1 MGVFGS
7 KSPLRLVGGHFLGCL
22 GMEKVH
28 ALQSALLALADVDCR
43 LHFSPFSDGNK
54 NLECAFC
61 DGVK

>member
-7 KSPLRLVGGHFLGCL
+7 KSPLRVFWGYFLGCL

-28 ALQSALLALADVDCR
+28 ALRSALLVVADVDCR
-43 LHFSPFSDGNK
+43 LHFSPFFDGNK

-61 DGVK
+61 DGRY